1 MPLLEKL
8 LTISLLFMISTNL
21 RDPDVDTP
29 FPIWVKKQ
37 KRNSSIAQLQT
48 LSSIVS
54 WTVIASTWLDPVTF
68 QSMSLSTSY
77 SSLLSIN
84 SQLEHNQKLKTNH
97 KLRWRRSTS
106 SQNTTTIFLDNQ
118 RCASLKTNAI
128 ADSLI
133 LGATSPAKSGDIR
146 EFLITRLVSFFLF
159 SKF

>member
-1 MPLLEKL
+1 
-8 LTISLLFMISTNL
+8 
-21 RDPDVDTP
+21 
-29 FPIWVKKQ
+29 
-37 KRNSSIAQLQT
+37 
-48 LSSIVS
+48 
-54 WTVIASTWLDPVTF
+54 
-68 QSMSLSTSY
+68 MSLSTSY

-106 SQNTTTIFLDNQ
+106 SQHTTTIFLNNQ

-146 EFLITRLVSFFLF
+146 EFLITSAGLFFLYWISNF
-159 SKF
+159 VVPNLLTKYFQFDKVNEDQEQKPGDKRS

>member
-21 RDPDVDTP
+21 RDPDVNTTP
-29 FPIWVKKQ
+29 FPIWVKK
-37 KRNSSIAQLQT
+37 KKKSSIAQLQT

-54 WTVIASTWLDPVTF
+54 WTLLSTWLDPVTF

-97 KLRWRRSTS
+97 KLRWLRSTS
-106 SQNTTTIFLDNQ
+106 SQHTTTIFLNNQ

-146 EFLITRLVSFFLF
+146 EFLITRLVSFFLS

>member
-1 MPLLEKL
+1 MLILHFPFELKKKKVNRSATNTILNRKL
-8 LTISLLFMISTNL
+8 
-21 RDPDVDTP
+21 
-29 FPIWVKKQ
+29 
-37 KRNSSIAQLQT
+37 NS
-48 LSSIVS
+48 
-54 WTVIASTWLDPVTF
+54 ASTWLDPVTF

-97 KLRWRRSTS
+97 KLRWLRSTS
-106 SQNTTTIFLDNQ
+106 SQHTTTIFLNNQ